1 MGPILRQGF
10 NLRRLS
16 LIIGTFV
23 RKKIVTLKIEKLLF
37 CDFLNSCIHFE
48 INNCDSKTI
57 FGGYIEAFSVTCINY
72 CYLKF

>member
-10 NLRRLS
+10 NLRHLS

-48 INNCDSKTI
+48 INNYDSKTT
-57 FGGYIEAFSVTCINY
+57 FVAIEAFKVTCINY

>member
-10 NLRRLS
+10 NLGHLS

-48 INNCDSKTI
+48 INNYDSKTI
-57 FGGYIEAFSVTCINY
+57 FCGYRSFQGNLYKLLLS
-72 CYLKF
+72 